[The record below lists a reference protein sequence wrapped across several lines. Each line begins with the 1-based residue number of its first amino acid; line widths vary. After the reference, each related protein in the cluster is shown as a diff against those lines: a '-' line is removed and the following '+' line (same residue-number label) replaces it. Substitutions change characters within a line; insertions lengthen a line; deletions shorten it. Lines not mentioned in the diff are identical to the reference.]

1 MRHSLVATMGV
12 LGMVTAL
19 GATTAL
25 AAQEE
30 GPLMLG
36 EGSWVCDSPETYE
49 GVLAARKSGE
59 GVRAIEKRTREA
71 RTCVYLDD
79 DNLEDMMA
87 PFVQVLERDGDM
99 IRVSFI
105 IEHYRRVG
113 GRYLHREFTRMEYKG
128 WTAGD
133 NIEAYRPR

>member
-1 MRHSLVATMGV
+1 MRRALCRTMGV
-12 LGMVTAL
+12 MMAL
-19 GATTAL
+19 GAAAAG
-25 AAQEE
+25 AAQDE

-36 EGSWVCDSPETYE
+36 EGSWVCDTPETYD

-59 GVRAIEKRTREA
+59 AVRAIEKRTREA
-71 RTCVYLDD
+71 STCVYLDD

-87 PFVQVLERDGDM
+87 PFVQVLERDGEM
-99 IRVSFI
+99 VKVSFI

-113 GRYLHREFTRMEYKG
+113 GQYLHREFTRMEYKG
-128 WTAGD
+128 WTAGA